1 MRERQQ
7 KEFNSFPM
15 FFAYDDKQFD
25 EGMRKLG
32 LQPEDTKKIY
42 HGIEGMYYRRVD
54 APKLHEMFERF
65 DRELRTAIAADTTGD
80 GFVYDMFRQELE
92 DHEYQYTQD
101 ITEALEATGL
111 EDEDFARYPLLQKG
125 LEKAIASMQKSK
137 SIVETFT
144 DC

>member
-42 HGIEGMYYRRVD
+42 HGIEGMYYRRED
-54 APKLHEMFERF
+54 SPKLAEMMNRF
-65 DRELRTAIAADTTGD
+65 DKEMQDAITADTTGE
-80 GFVYDMFRQELE
+80 GFIYGMFLKEMS
-92 DHEYQYTQD
+92 DHEYGYTMD
-101 ITEALEATGL
+101 YTDTLDAVGLTEDEVASSKQLTHGFNLARNRIL
-111 EDEDFARYPLLQKG
+111 EDE
-125 LEKAIASMQKSK
+125 
-137 SIVETFT
+137 T
-144 DC
+144 